1 MFKFSIFVLLI
12 ITYFPLINNIN
23 SATPPTQPTTKW
35 KCNAADQEKIDKLMR
50 DAYILGTNQQFPTDN
65 KALKEFCSSRKRML
79 ATGESYKEA
88 CVRGQ
93 LKNTLS
99 VFIFSCGTSSPPP
112 ANSTPNV
119 PRPSISRSVLQLGHR
134 LGDGLLS
141 SGGRSAGDRKGNP
154 RVKRTSGGCSEA
166 QSKDVVGLIRAAFE
180 DSINLLCGDYS
191 EHTDRCD
198 RFSFVTKS
206 STSGQ
211 KAYSFIMS
219 AIQIVADL

>member
-1 MFKFSIFVLLI
+1 MTACYRQVVSRLVTGRGVKESKTKLAQLCC
-12 ITYFPLINNIN
+12 TY
-23 SATPPTQPTTKW
+23 
-35 KCNAADQEKIDKLMR
+35 
-50 DAYILGTNQQFPTDN
+50 
-65 KALKEFCSSRKRML
+65 
-79 ATGESYKEA
+79 
-88 CVRGQ
+88 V
-93 LKNTLS
+93 
-99 VFIFSCGTSSPPP
+99 
-112 ANSTPNV
+112 
-119 PRPSISRSVLQLGHR
+119 PSIECYQAV
-134 LGDGLLS
+134 
-141 SGGRSAGDRKGNP
+141 A
-154 RVKRTSGGCSEA
+154 RTSGGCSEA